1 MNNIRLNAIS
11 KRLDVLCG
19 EPPPTYE
26 EFCKMWQSADGLSKS
41 LFELSLSDPDLAGR
55 PKYYERISEYLRRLG
70 VQAQEPIDENFIQEL
85 TGDD

>member
-26 EFCKMWQSADGLSKS
+26 KFCEMWQNADGLSKS

-70 VQAQEPIDENFIQEL
+70 VQAQEPIDESFIQEL